1 MLFISNRGNLYDKL
15 PDQENVFSY
24 VTEAI
29 SQNIDVKIDLWV
41 EDDQYHLGNDKPES
55 QIDFS
60 FLVNYSSNL
69 WVQCRNKEALDKLQN
84 FKMYLNFFWDEG
96 NKDFIVTSKG
106 NVISL
111 NKENTFPS
119 SIYFLG
125 EHDYEKE
132 ECVGICSDKIMTYI
146 NH

>member
-41 EDDQYHLGNDKPES
+41 KDGQYLLGNDEPKH

-60 FLVNYSSNL
+60 FLVNYGNNL
-69 WVQCRNKEALDKLQN
+69 WVQCRNKEALSKLQN
-84 FKMYLNFFWDEG
+84 FKLYLNFFWDEG
-96 NKDFIVTSKG
+96 NKDFIVTSRG
-106 NVISL
+106 DVISL
-111 NKENTFPS
+111 NKENILPT

-125 EHDYEKE
+125 ENDYKKEK
-132 ECVGICSDKIMTYI
+132 CTGICSDKIMLLI
-146 NH
+146 NR